1 MATRNVNKIALKD
14 KLGNLNVLDLSKY
27 ALVTNLETVKAA
39 VDLNTADLQTIK
51 TSIRGGD
58 LANFAKVAFKDE
70 ENEFTVAQKITV
82 DGKTISV
89 GPELIQGEATSEADV
104 LKFGVNNAG
113 TISEVAINANG
124 SITRSAMPT
133 PTEGNPLADNEI
145 ATVKYVKDTADS
157 INSGISEFLHDATDT
172 VKGVVTLSDEPS
184 DLDAATGKT
193 AVTPK
198 ALKTVKAVVDTNA
211 TDIAKLKEDLGNL
224 ENTVN
229 ASNAG
234 QKTLAFKDYTVAANQ
249 TDMESG
255 VYYMVPFNKEDQYI
269 AFDPN
274 TGRPSATQA
283 EGVTDKTVKYCVI
296 LYKTSDGTVANLG
309 LQDQEMDFDQ
319 FSTLVGN
326 NEFRG
331 KNTFTVAPV
340 KTAQS
345 AVSDLSDIED
355 GTLIS
360 KKELTDYV
368 GKVQGE
374 SSIRV
379 TESDPTLDEMQEGA
393 LYLVV
398 DATSAV

>member
-51 TSIRGGD
+51 NSIRGGD

-113 TISEVAINANG
+113 TITEVAINANG
-124 SITRSAMPT
+124 SITRSEIPT
-133 PTEGNPLADNEI
+133 PTEESPLADNEI

-157 INSGISEFLHDATDT
+157 INAGISEYLHDATDT
-172 VKGVVTLSDEPS
+172 VKGVVTLSDEVS

-198 ALKTVKAVVDTNA
+198 ALKTVKTVVDTNA
-211 TDIAKLKEDLGNL
+211 TDIAKLKEDLGKL

-234 QKTLAFKDYTVAANQ
+234 QKTLAFKNYTVADNQ
-249 TDMESG
+249 ADMESG
-255 VYYMVPFNKEDQYI
+255 VYYMVPFNKADQYI

-283 EGVTDKTVKYCVI
+283 EGVTDTTVKYCVI
-296 LYKTSDGTVANLG
+296 LYKTADGLVANLG

-326 NEFRG
+326 NEFTG

-345 AVSDLSDIED
+345 TVSDLSDIED

-368 GKVQGE
+368 GKVQGD

-398 DATSAV
+398 DATETV